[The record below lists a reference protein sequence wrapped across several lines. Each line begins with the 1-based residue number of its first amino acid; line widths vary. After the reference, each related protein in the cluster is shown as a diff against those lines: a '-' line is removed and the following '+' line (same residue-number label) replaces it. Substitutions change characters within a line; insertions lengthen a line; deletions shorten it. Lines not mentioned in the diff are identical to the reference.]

1 MILYV
6 YMMLLLYFFSFSDTV
21 IFFLDGMYIYSI
33 LILNINRHQLL
44 SRIKSPLNSMK
55 RTSTQH
61 IQLSLIVT
69 GILSV
74 CHGIVVWMSDF
85 LSSMGM
91 TILYVLHFIVKEIPF
106 VITVLLTS
114 IVIIRL
120 RTINGKN
127 GYKTFLTKPSN
138 LNEYPQSF
146 ILLRQLL
153 LSLLLQIF
161 FYVVPCICLLLSDVM
176 IIYFNSEIQILEEF
190 NLVCQL
196 TDMILTPF
204 ALGILIEPRRGF
216 LMSFWCMDTYPSEQ
230 NKKSPAKN
238 SKLDAIDNELVKT
251 CKMKRSDRQSETSC
265 ATNSTVLSRCNSL
278 LDSPGTKKEGKHDLA
293 GSEGDLSR
301 YDIEKLISRRK
312 SICKEGSI
320 EIRMFCNSFDISLSN
335 SASDLTQ
342 HTQGAKDIVESENGR
357 RRSVSTVAI
366 RRSSIVAVPPKDF

>member
-21 IFFLDGMYIYSI
+21 IFFLDRMYIYSI

-120 RTINGKN
+120 HTINGKN

-138 LNEYPQSF
+138 LNEYPQNF

-196 TDMILTPF
+196 TGMILTPF

-216 LMSFWCMDTYPSEQ
+216 
-230 NKKSPAKN
+230 
-238 SKLDAIDNELVKT
+238 
-251 CKMKRSDRQSETSC
+251 
-265 ATNSTVLSRCNSL
+265 
-278 LDSPGTKKEGKHDLA
+278 
-293 GSEGDLSR
+293 
-301 YDIEKLISRRK
+301 
-312 SICKEGSI
+312 
-320 EIRMFCNSFDISLSN
+320 
-335 SASDLTQ
+335 
-342 HTQGAKDIVESENGR
+342 
-357 RRSVSTVAI
+357 
-366 RRSSIVAVPPKDF
+366 